1 MKTAQ
6 TYMSWEIPY
15 SDGSGVEKEV
25 RYNGKVS
32 RQDEPAEISFKAG
45 ECFTSF
51 PIEDIDWLI
60 TCLQQIKEE
69 QGV

>member
-25 RYNGKVS
+25 RYNGNTS
-32 RQDEPAEISFKAG
+32 RPDQPEEISFKDG
-45 ECFTSF
+45 QSITSF

-60 TCLQQIKEE
+60 TCLQQIKKE
-69 QGV
+69 QWG